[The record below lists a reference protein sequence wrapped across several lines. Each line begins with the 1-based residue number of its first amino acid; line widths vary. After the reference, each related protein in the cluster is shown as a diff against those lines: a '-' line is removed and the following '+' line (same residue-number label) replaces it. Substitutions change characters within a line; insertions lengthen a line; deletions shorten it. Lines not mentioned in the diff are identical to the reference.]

1 MVAGAGLVKRV
12 LLAGGGTGGHL
23 YPGLAVA
30 DRLTREGVDCLFIGT
45 RKGLESRVVP
55 ERGFPIRYVS
65 ARGLTKR
72 PIALLKALAALSWG
86 TLQSLRILSSYKPQ
100 LVVGT
105 GGYVSAPVVLAAA
118 LRGIAS
124 VVLEQNA
131 VPGKTTRLLGRLARR
146 VCVSFEE
153 SADHMPSARVVVTGN
168 PVNPAV
174 VDQNRDEARRSLNI
188 PAGQPCLLVT
198 GASQGA
204 KSLNDAVLK
213 ALSGWKDRPWTII
226 HLTGPGHFQAVRDQ
240 SLALLSEARLD
251 YRPEGYRGE
260 MAVAYAA
267 ADLVVGRAGATTI
280 AELTARGL
288 PSVLVPY
295 PHAAEGH
302 QEKNAVALV
311 GRGGAV
317 LVKDHEV
324 GERLEALVESLL
336 TSPERLAAMAA
347 ASAGMGRPEALQRII
362 EICREVTGSSL

>member
-1 MVAGAGLVKRV
+1 MKRV

-30 DRLTREGVDCLFIGT
+30 DRLTREGVECLFIGT

-55 ERGFPIRYVS
+55 ERGYPIRFIQ
-65 ARGLTKR
+65 ARGLSLR
-72 PIALLKALAALSWG
+72 PVALVKALASLSWG
-86 TLQSLRILSSYKPQ
+86 TFQSLRILASFRPQ

-118 LRGIAS
+118 LRGLPS

-146 VCVSFEE
+146 VCVSFEA
-153 SADHMPSARVVVTGN
+153 SADHLPSARVVVTGN
-168 PVNPAV
+168 PVAPEVLNA
-174 VDQNRDEARRSLNI
+174 DRAQARLSLSI
-188 PAGQPCLLVT
+188 PEGQPCLLVT

-204 KSLNDAVLK
+204 RSLNEAVLK
-213 ALSGWKDRPWTII
+213 ALPGWRERPWTII
-226 HLTGPGHFQAVRDQ
+226 HLTGPSHFEAVREQ
-240 SLALLSEARLD
+240 SQHVLSGSRLD

-280 AELTARGL
+280 AEITARGL

-302 QEKNAVALV
+302 QEKNAEALV
-311 GRGGAV
+311 SRGGAV
-317 LVKDHEV
+317 VVKDQEV
-324 GERLEALVESLL
+324 GERLEALVVSLL
-336 TSPERLAAMAA
+336 DSPEKLAAMGA
-347 ASAGMGRPEALQRII
+347 ASARVGRPDALERII
-362 EICREVTGSSL
+362 EICREVTGRSA

>member
-118 LRGIAS
+118 LRGIPS